1 MVIVTSG
8 KIVIGLD
15 VFSMG
20 DEIAGLTAA
29 EEKKLIA
36 LGLVTSANDIAS
48 AEADAEEQDKPNE
61 KEPSK
66 AELQARCRELG
77 LSERGNKTELK
88 ARIDEF
94 ERAENEEPEAEIEAD
109 ADDEP
114 PTLSAEVPQ

>member
-48 AEADAEEQDKPNE
+48 AEADAEEHDKPNE